1 MLHAR
6 QCSGIKEVIIHIL
19 CVEND
24 CRVVY
29 TLNVTNS
36 EISKLLSTVAA
47 AYSIKDE
54 KKFRFQIIAYEK
66 AAESIENLPT
76 ELQDLYKE
84 DNLKGIPGIGPTI
97 QSRLE
102 ELFKTGS
109 VKHYNEVLK
118 DIPSAVFPLLDIP
131 GFGPKKAY
139 KLVIQFHLK
148 NAETVIDDLAK
159 IAKDGKIAELEGFG
173 EKSQADILRA
183 IDEYKMGKTKNTRM
197 PLPYANELAQ
207 IMLAYLKKS
216 NAVIEAYPLGSL
228 RRKRDT
234 IGDIDIAVATNK
246 PQEVLDHFTSYPH
259 KERIIERGDRTSSI
273 LVSSGKQIDLMVQPP
288 DGFGSLLQHFTGSKA
303 HNVHLREYALSKG
316 LSLSDFGIKKKG
328 EDNSHYKK
336 YKTEE
341 SFYAAIGMEWV
352 PPEMREDTGE
362 IELSLQ
368 KKLPKLVELS
378 DIKGD
383 FHLHSSFPVEE
394 SHDAGQNSMEEMIKK
409 ALSLNYIYLG
419 FSEHNPSIGN
429 HTEKE
434 INGLLEKRLKHIEQ
448 LRLEYKKSIHIFSL
462 METDILANGKLA
474 LPTSAFEYLDAS
486 IVSIHSSFAMGRNE
500 MTERVLKGLSHPK
513 AKIFAH
519 PTGRLI
525 NQRPSYELDWD
536 KIFTFCKTHNKALEI
551 NAAPQRLD
559 LTDILVREAVK
570 REIKMIINTDSHA
583 IDQMDLMQYGVTVAR
598 RGWAQKRDILNTM
611 EYNELANWFKGGE
624 S

>member
-1 MLHAR
+1 M
-6 QCSGIKEVIIHIL
+6 
-19 CVEND
+19 
-24 CRVVY
+24 
-29 TLNVTNS
+29 VTNS
-36 EISKLLSTVAA
+36 EISKLLNNVAA
-47 AYSIKDE
+47 AYSIEDE
-54 KKFRFQIIAYEK
+54 KKFRFQIIAYQK

-84 DNLKGIPGIGPTI
+84 DKLKGIPGIGPTI

-102 ELFKTGS
+102 ELFKTGK
-109 VKHYNEVLK
+109 VNHFDEVMK
-118 DIPSAVFPLLDIP
+118 DIPQAVFPLLDIP
-131 GFGPKKAY
+131 SFGPKKAY
-139 KLVIQFHLK
+139 KLVAEFKLK
-148 NAETVIDDLAK
+148 DKNTVVDDLAA
-159 IAKDGKIAELEGFG
+159 IAKEGKIATLPGFG
-173 EKSQADILRA
+173 EKSQSDVLRA
-183 IDEYKMGKTKNTRM
+183 ISEYKLGKGKTTRM
-197 PLPYANELAQ
+197 PLPFANELAE
-207 IMLAYLKKS
+207 IIITYLKKS
-216 NAVIEAYPLGSL
+216 PAVVDAKPLGSL
-228 RRKRDT
+228 RRRKET

-246 PQEVLDHFTSYPH
+246 PVEVLDHFVAYPR
-259 KERIIERGDRTSSI
+259 KERVMERGERSSSI
-273 LVSSGKQIDLMVQPP
+273 LASGGKQVDLMVIPP

-316 LSLSDFGIKKKG
+316 LSLSDFGIKNKG

-352 PPEMREDTGE
+352 PPEIREDTGE
-362 IELSLQ
+362 IELALQ

-409 ALSLNYIYLG
+409 ALSLKYIYLG

-434 INGLLEKRLKHIEQ
+434 INKLLEKRLKFIEQ
-448 LRLEYKKSIHIFSL
+448 LRLKYKKNIQIFSL

-474 LPTSAFEYLDAS
+474 LPDSAFEYLDAS
-486 IVSIHSSFAMGRNE
+486 IVSIHSSFAMSKDE

-513 AKIFAH
+513 ARIFAH

-525 NQRPSYELDWD
+525 NQRPAYELDWE

-583 IDQMDLMQYGVTVAR
+583 TDQMDLMQYGVTVAR
-598 RGWAQKRDILNTM
+598 RGWAQKRDILNTL
-611 EYNELANWFKGGE
+611 EYNELTNWFKGGE
-624 S
+624 